1 MTVPTVIPIEK
12 PICEA
17 EILAA
22 QDTGLALITPG
33 GLRMSADPSA
43 MPLLVLL
50 EKPLLGGASI

>member
-1 MTVPTVIPIEK
+1 MTVPTVIPIVK

-22 QDTGLALITPG
+22 QDTDEALITLG

-43 MPLLVLL
+43 VPLL
-50 EKPLLGGASI
+50 EKPLLGSASI